1 MKLVNFDSL
10 NEKKVNR
17 PKGTASKNA
26 QKLILPFLFFCSW
39 LCDYFSRNF
48 MKVLPTCGKSTVE
61 CQSFMVLDILVAIPS
76 SSSTAEG
83 SNHRDLNPPLIIGG
97 PTFISPSVS
106 LSIFRLRV
114 KSYQVLKWTLRIHRH
129 IYSLETVLAGRN
141 QREIGPLLDA
151 ILW

>member
-1 MKLVNFDSL
+1 
-10 NEKKVNR
+10 
-17 PKGTASKNA
+17 
-26 QKLILPFLFFCSW
+26 
-39 LCDYFSRNF
+39 

-61 CQSFMVLDILVAIPS
+61 CQSFMVLDILVAIS

-129 IYSLETVLAGRN
+129 IYSLETVLAGRKT
-141 QREIGPLLDA
+141 REKLVRCSTLFCGKVAALFIIKVDRGSVF
-151 ILW
+151 